1 MSPSVFSHLSNTISL
16 TLGQLTLISAHLTLR
31 PHWFNREWTKVPIK
45 RRCHNIS
52 TNHNLSHGWT
62 PLLTYYYAYCASFVC
77 LILDATS
84 SGCNF
89 EAVPRN
95 GLIVD
100 FYEAGMRNEE
110 KKINA
115 WAMNCI
121 YTEDMDNKNRYLNIQ
136 STWYSYCHIF
146 ARFPC
151 G

>member
-1 MSPSVFSHLSNTISL
+1 M
-16 TLGQLTLISAHLTLR
+16 
-31 PHWFNREWTKVPIK
+31 PIK
-45 RRCHNIS
+45 RRRHNIS

-115 WAMNCI
+115 
-121 YTEDMDNKNRYLNIQ
+121 
-136 STWYSYCHIF
+136 
-146 ARFPC
+146 
-151 G
+151 